1 MSCYTIEIPNIKKKA
16 IRKYLETLG
25 FINVDHKYKQEFG
38 SKEEADTIGELLKTY
53 HIYYYEYSKD
63 MIRSN
68 DYRKQF
74 FQTAK
79 PIIGQWYFCAYC
91 GRPLKKDKVTIDHIV
106 SVRKAQKSKILQRI
120 LLKMDL
126 TNINDRKNLCVCCEK
141 CNKRKG
147 QKISMAYV
155 IRGILSQKRWF
166 WMIYY
171 LLLLIIILGVIWG
184 ILKI

>member
-74 FQTAK
+74 FQTTK
-79 PIIGQWYFCAYC
+79 PVIGQLYFCAYC
-91 GRPLKKDKVTIDHIV
+91 G
-106 SVRKAQKSKILQRI
+106 
-120 LLKMDL
+120 
-126 TNINDRKNLCVCCEK
+126 
-141 CNKRKG
+141 
-147 QKISMAYV
+147 
-155 IRGILSQKRWF
+155 
-166 WMIYY
+166 
-171 LLLLIIILGVIWG
+171 
-184 ILKI
+184 

>member
-1 MSCYTIEIPNIKKKA
+1 MSCYTIEIPNIKKRKM
-16 IRKYLETLG
+16 RKYLETLG
-25 FINVDHKYKQEFG
+25 FVYINRKYKQEFE
-38 SKEEADTIGELLKTY
+38 SKEEAETIGELLKTY
-53 HIYYYEYSKD
+53 HIRYYGYSKD

-74 FQTAK
+74 FQTSK

-171 LLLLIIILGVIWG
+171 LLLLIIILGVICG